1 MLLCTLVIF
10 LIISISSPCQSEES
24 RPVIRAPKVD
34 TPPRIDGLLS
44 DPVWSTVEP
53 ITDFI
58 QQEPE
63 VGITPVEKAEVRIC
77 YDSRFLYIGIRA
89 YDSEP
94 EKVLARI
101 FERDGPVHRD
111 DSFAIMIDSLRD
123 RRTAFVFLT
132 NSLGTQTD
140 GQITAGKVR
149 NDNWNTIWYSKGN
162 VDSEGFTIEVA
173 IPFFVLRFKEQEE
186 VSLGILISRN
196 IPRRSAWAYWPGLS
210 RDYDYFSMEMYATL
224 ADLRGIE
231 RGVDLEIKPYAIA
244 GRTQTTGGSDIETD
258 AGLDIKWGVTSNLTA
273 DFTFNTDFAQVESDD
288 LQIRTDRFSLYYPE
302 KRDFFIESEDLFHF
316 GLREEAHVFF
326 SRRIG
331 IRETS
336 EVPILGGARLYGL
349 VGNTNVGLMTMQ
361 TRDSG
366 GIPGEN
372 FTVAR
377 VKQNVFS
384 RSYFGGIVTSRVGY
398 GSEEDQT
405 WGMDFAFLHG
415 PNAGL
420 TGAIARSG
428 GPGIEENQW
437 FGHLAYF
444 NLTDRFEARAE
455 YTDIGPNFEPGIGFI
470 QRPDQRTAYLYGAYN
485 PRPAW
490 PGVRQLVFSGDY
502 TRTYNYNGEVENSK
516 FMHWTMFRFTTG
528 DEIRIAAYYQEEFIP
543 CDFEYAPGVVILR
556 GQYEVGHVGIGIV
569 SSDSRK
575 IVGLLILARGGFYDG
590 DLGVAQAFL
599 DYKPVPRLQ
608 FGVGTQNYFFNLPDL
623 NFTHSVHN
631 AQISYYF
638 SPFLTTKLIAQYD
651 TLYKNFF
658 LNFRLRWIYAP
669 GSEAWL
675 VYDEGRRYD
684 ILGPSL
690 QDRALILKVV
700 YNFNF

>member
-1 MLLCTLVIF
+1 MF
-10 LIISISSPCQSEES
+10 RLIVFTACCLASAATAFADDD
-24 RPVIRAPKVD
+24 RPVVTAVRVT
-34 TPPRIDGLLS
+34 TPPRIDGLLN
-44 DPVWSTVEP
+44 DEVWSTVEP

-186 VSLGILISRN
+186 VSMGLLISRN

-224 ADLRGIE
+224 KDLRGIE
-231 RGVDLEIKPYAIA
+231 RGVDLEIKPYVIA
-244 GRTQTTGGSDIETD
+244 GREQTPAESETEAD
-258 AGLDIKWGVTSNLTA
+258 AGLDVKWGVTTNLTA
-273 DFTFNTDFAQVESDD
+273 DFTLNTDFAHVESDT

-302 KRDFFIESEDLFHF
+302 KRDFFNERKDLFDF
-316 GLREEAHVFF
+316 GIQGSAQVFH

-331 IRETS
+331 LGGSGEI
-336 EVPILGGARLYGL
+336 PILGGARLYGL
-349 VGNTNVGLMTMQ
+349 FGDTNVGLMSMQ
-361 TRDSG
+361 TRESG
-366 GIPGEN
+366 GVSGEN

-377 VKQNVFS
+377 VKQNIFS
-384 RSYFGGIVTSRVGY
+384 RSYIGGIVTSRRGY
-398 GSEEDQT
+398 EPDTDDT
-405 WGMDFAFLHG
+405 WGLDFSLLHG
-415 PNAGL
+415 PDAGL
-420 TGAIARSG
+420 SGAVARSG
-428 GPGIEENQW
+428 RENVEEGDW
-437 FGHLAYF
+437 FRYLTYF
-444 NLTDRFEARAE
+444 NFTDRFAGRVE
-455 YTDIGPNFEPGIGFI
+455 YTDIGPDFYPGIGFI
-470 QRPDQRTAYLYGAYN
+470 NRPDQRTLALNGAWR
-485 PRPAW
+485 PRPGW
-490 PGVRQLVFSGDY
+490 PGVRQLTVGGSY
-502 TRTYNYNGEVENSK
+502 KRSYNYGGELEASAIGGVL
-516 FMHWTMFRFTTG
+516 G
-528 DEIRIAAYYQEEFIP
+528 AEFQTNDGTNLNFWSEKILIP
-543 CDFEYAPGVVILR
+543 YDFELAPGYVVNA
-556 GQYEVGHVGIGIV
+556 GCYQQ
-569 SSDSRK
+569 
-575 IVGLLILARGGFYDG
+575 GGFQQEISTSPARRLSGTVKYA
-590 DLGVAQAFL
+590 LGTLYGGNFKLCESAIA
-599 DYKPVPRLQ
+599 YKPMPRLAFSFEQ
-608 FGVGTQNYFFNLPDL
+608 TAWWFDLPGGRFIHAVYWAGL
-623 NFTHSVHN
+623 
-631 AQISYYF
+631 SYYL
-638 SPFLTTKLIAQYD
+638 SPELTTRFAFQYD
-651 TLYKNFF
+651 NIYEQLI

-669 GSEAWL
+669 RSEAWL

-684 ILGPSL
+684 IPGPSL